1 MEHNLSN
8 IQLYAYACLIF
19 IITGVVCGI
28 VRWNHM
34 CRPFNENGDFHYPA
48 RRLVSFFYIA
58 IALESPYVLSPTTP
72 DYWTYVKIFGIIFYP
87 VCMATLFSS
96 YFFRKRLRDSILLKT
111 YLFSAFALLLS
122 LLAIALTMGGHV
134 LTDAGTPLMAAM
146 GGFSL
151 LFSTLSVHITNQL
164 KRTIDKF
171 NTDNYSNVE
180 DFPYRFAQLVLYL
193 PLCWIALMWAVF
205 VSDSRWCKLAVD
217 LITSAA
223 MIYMLCIILHPQQL
237 FTNKQTRARPGK
249 RRQQGHRHDR
259 FAVGNRRHRE
269 RSAVDNTP
277 PLPRAASA
285 EIGSAVGN
293 PERQSQR
300 RKQIHNP
307 TGILQPREYVPPAA
321 RRPLQGGTSGGKTGG
336 NCRRVGI
343 LIAHGVLQGAQKRG
357 GNRRQNREECE
368 TLNPLY
374 RHDFR
379 TISRTLATE
388 VAR

>member
-58 IALESPYVLSPTTP
+58 IALEFPYVLSPTTP

-180 DFPYRFAQLVLYL
+180 DFPLQIRPTGALPAALLDCTDVGCVCLRQPLVQTRRRPHHVGSDDLH
-193 PLCWIALMWAVF
+193 AVHNPAPAT
-205 VSDSRWCKLAVD
+205 AV
-217 LITSAA
+217 
-223 MIYMLCIILHPQQL
+223 Y
-237 FTNKQTRARPGK
+237 KQTRARPGK

>member
-48 RRLVSFFYIA
+48 RRLVSFFYIV
-58 IALESPYVLSPTTP
+58 IALEFPYVLSPMTP

-87 VCMATLFSS
+87 VCMTTLFSS

-171 NTDNYSNVE
+171 NTDNYSNVK
-180 DFPYRFAQLVLYL
+180 DFPYRFAQLELYL

-237 FTNKQTRARPGK
+237 FTNKQEPDPANDGSKDTATTDSPSEIDAIGNEVLSIILRRYREPHLQKSEVLSEIPKGK
-249 RRQQGHRHDR
+249 
-259 FAVGNRRHRE
+259 VN
-269 RSAVDNTP
+269 
-277 PLPRAASA
+277 AASKY
-285 EIGSAVGN
+285 I
-293 PERQSQR
+293 
-300 RKQIHNP
+300 NP
-307 TGILQPREYVPPAA
+307 TGILQPREHVPPAA
-321 RRPLQGGTSGGKTGG
+321 RRPLQGGASGGKTGG

-343 LIAHGVLQGAQKRG
+343 LVAHGVLQGAQKRG
-357 GNRRQNREECE
+357 GNRRQNREVCE

-379 TISRTLATE
+379 TFSRTLATE

>member
-58 IALESPYVLSPTTP
+58 IALEFPYVLSPTTP

-96 YFFRKRLRDSILLKT
+96 YFFRKRMRDSILLKA

-134 LTDAGTPLMAAM
+134 LTDAGTPLLAAM

-151 LFSTLSVHITNQL
+151 LFSTLSVYITNQL

-237 FTNKQTRARPGK
+237 FTNKQEPDPANDGSKDTATTDSPSEIDAIGNEVLSIILRRYREPHLQKSEVLSEIPKGK
-249 RRQQGHRHDR
+249 
-259 FAVGNRRHRE
+259 VN
-269 RSAVDNTP
+269 
-277 PLPRAASA
+277 AASKY
-285 EIGSAVGN
+285 ITQLG
-293 PERQSQR
+293 
-300 RKQIHNP
+300 
-307 TGILQPREYVPPAA
+307 LQPREHVPPAA
-321 RRPLQGGTSGGKTGG
+321 RRPLQGGASGGKTGG

-343 LIAHGVLQGAQKRG
+343 LVAHGVLQGAQKRG
-357 GNRRQNREECE
+357 GNRRQNREVCE

-379 TISRTLATE
+379 TFSRTLATE

>member
-58 IALESPYVLSPTTP
+58 IALEFPYVLSPTTP

-87 VCMATLFSS
+87 VCMTTLFSS

-205 VSDSRWCKLAVD
+205 VSDSRLQTRRRPHHVGSDDLHAVHNPAPA
-217 LITSAA
+217 TAV
-223 MIYMLCIILHPQQL
+223 Y
-237 FTNKQTRARPGK
+237 KQTRARPGK

-307 TGILQPREYVPPAA
+307 TGILQPREHVPPAA

>member
-58 IALESPYVLSPTTP
+58 IALEFPYVLSPTTP

-87 VCMATLFSS
+87 VCMTTLFSS

-237 FTNKQTRARPGK
+237 FTNKQEPDPANDGSKDTATTDSPSEIDAIGNEVLSIILRRYREPHLQKSEVLSEIPKGK
-249 RRQQGHRHDR
+249 
-259 FAVGNRRHRE
+259 VN
-269 RSAVDNTP
+269 
-277 PLPRAASA
+277 AASKY
-285 EIGSAVGN
+285 I
-293 PERQSQR
+293 
-300 RKQIHNP
+300 
-307 TGILQPREYVPPAA
+307 ILQPREHVPPAA
-321 RRPLQGGTSGGKTGG
+321 RRPLQGGASGGKTGG

-343 LIAHGVLQGAQKRG
+343 LVAHGILQGAQKRG
-357 GNRRQNREECE
+357 GNRRQNREVCE

-379 TISRTLATE
+379 TFSRTLATE

>member
-34 CRPFNENGDFHYPA
+34 CRPFNENGNFHYPA

-58 IALESPYVLSPTTP
+58 IALEFPYVLSPTTP

-96 YFFRKRLRDSILLKT
+96 YFFRKRMRDSILLKT

-193 PLCWIALMWAVF
+193 PPCWIALMWVCLRQPLVQTRRRPYHVGSDDLHAVHNPAPAT
-205 VSDSRWCKLAVD
+205 AV
-217 LITSAA
+217 
-223 MIYMLCIILHPQQL
+223 Y
-237 FTNKQTRARPGK
+237 KQTGARPGK

-259 FAVGNRRHRE
+259 FAVGNRRHRG

-293 PERQSQR
+293 SERQSQR

-307 TGILQPREYVPPAA
+307 TGILQPREHVPPAA
-321 RRPLQGGTSGGKTGG
+321 RRTLQGGASGGKTGG

-343 LIAHGVLQGAQKRG
+343 LVAHGILQARAKAW
-357 GNRRQNREECE
+357 RQS
-368 TLNPLY
+368 T
-374 RHDFR
+374 
-379 TISRTLATE
+379 TKS
-388 VAR
+388 

>member
-58 IALESPYVLSPTTP
+58 IALEFPYVLSPTTP

-87 VCMATLFSS
+87 VCMTTLFSS

-171 NTDNYSNVE
+171 NTDNYSYVE

-237 FTNKQTRARPGK
+237 FTNKQEPDPANDGSKDTATTDSPSEIDAIGNEVLSIILRRYREPHLQKSEVLSEIPKGK
-249 RRQQGHRHDR
+249 
-259 FAVGNRRHRE
+259 VN
-269 RSAVDNTP
+269 
-277 PLPRAASA
+277 AASKY
-285 EIGSAVGN
+285 ITQLGYYNLVN
-293 PERQSQR
+293 MFR
-300 RKQIHNP
+300 
-307 TGILQPREYVPPAA
+307 LQHAALYKEAHPAA
-321 RRPLQGGTSGGKTGG
+321 KQEEIAEESG
-336 NCRRVGI
+336 
-343 LIAHGVLQGAQKRG
+343 
-357 GNRRQNREECE
+357 
-368 TLNPLY
+368 
-374 RHDFR
+374 FS
-379 TISRTLATE
+379 SRTAYYKARKS
-388 VAR
+388 VAAIDDKIVKSVKL

>member
-58 IALESPYVLSPTTP
+58 IALEFPYVLSPTTP

-87 VCMATLFSS
+87 VCMTTLFSS

-122 LLAIALTMGGHV
+122 LLAIALTMDGHV

-237 FTNKQTRARPGK
+237 FTNRSPTRQTTAAR
-249 RRQQGHRHDR
+249 
-259 FAVGNRRHRE
+259 
-269 RSAVDNTP
+269 TP
-277 PLPRAASA
+277 PRPIR
-285 EIGSAVGN
+285 
-293 PERQSQR
+293 R
-300 RKQIHNP
+300 RK
-307 TGILQPREYVPPAA
+307 
-321 RRPLQGGTSGGKTGG
+321 
-336 NCRRVGI
+336 
-343 LIAHGVLQGAQKRG
+343 
-357 GNRRQNREECE
+357 
-368 TLNPLY
+368 
-374 RHDFR
+374 
-379 TISRTLATE
+379 
-388 VAR
+388 

>member
-58 IALESPYVLSPTTP
+58 IALEFPYVMSPMTP

-87 VCMATLFSS
+87 VCMT
-96 YFFRKRLRDSILLKT
+96 T
-111 YLFSAFALLLS
+111 LS

-237 FTNKQTRARPGK
+237 FTNKQEPDPANDGSKDTATTDSPSEIDAIGNEVLSIILRRYREPHLQKSEVLSEIPKGK
-249 RRQQGHRHDR
+249 
-259 FAVGNRRHRE
+259 VN
-269 RSAVDNTP
+269 
-277 PLPRAASA
+277 AASKY
-285 EIGSAVGN
+285 ITQLGYYNLVN
-293 PERQSQR
+293 MFR
-300 RKQIHNP
+300 
-307 TGILQPREYVPPAA
+307 LQHAALYKEAHPAA
-321 RRPLQGGTSGGKTGG
+321 KQEEIAEESG
-336 NCRRVGI
+336 
-343 LIAHGVLQGAQKRG
+343 
-357 GNRRQNREECE
+357 
-368 TLNPLY
+368 
-374 RHDFR
+374 FS
-379 TISRTLATE
+379 SRTAYYKARKS
-388 VAR
+388 VAAIDDKIVKCVKL

>member
-237 FTNKQTRARPGK
+237 FKQTRARPGK

>member
-58 IALESPYVLSPTTP
+58 IALEFPYVLSPTTP

-87 VCMATLFSS
+87 VCMTTLFSS

-134 LTDAGTPLMAAM
+134 LTDA
-146 GGFSL
+146 
-151 LFSTLSVHITNQL
+151 
-164 KRTIDKF
+164 
-171 NTDNYSNVE
+171 
-180 DFPYRFAQLVLYL
+180 
-193 PLCWIALMWAVF
+193 
-205 VSDSRWCKLAVD
+205 
-217 LITSAA
+217 
-223 MIYMLCIILHPQQL
+223 
-237 FTNKQTRARPGK
+237 
-249 RRQQGHRHDR
+249 
-259 FAVGNRRHRE
+259 GNRRHRE

-307 TGILQPREYVPPAA
+307 TGILQPREHVPPAA
-321 RRPLQGGTSGGKTGG
+321 RRTLQGGTSGSKTGG

-343 LIAHGVLQGAQKRG
+343 LVAHGILQGAQKRG

-379 TISRTLATE
+379 TFSRTLATE

>member
-58 IALESPYVLSPTTP
+58 IALEFPYVLSPTTP

-96 YFFRKRLRDSILLKT
+96 YFFRKRMRDSILLKT

-205 VSDSRWCKLAVD
+205 VSDSRWCKLTVD

-237 FTNKQTRARPGK
+237 FTNKQEPDPANDGSKDTATTDSPSEIPKGK
-249 RRQQGHRHDR
+249 
-259 FAVGNRRHRE
+259 VN
-269 RSAVDNTP
+269 
-277 PLPRAASA
+277 AASKY
-285 EIGSAVGN
+285 ITQLGYYNLVN
-293 PERQSQR
+293 MFR
-300 RKQIHNP
+300 
-307 TGILQPREYVPPAA
+307 LQHAALYKEAHPAA
-321 RRPLQGGTSGGKTGG
+321 KQEEIAEESG
-336 NCRRVGI
+336 
-343 LIAHGVLQGAQKRG
+343 
-357 GNRRQNREECE
+357 
-368 TLNPLY
+368 
-374 RHDFR
+374 FS
-379 TISRTLATE
+379 SRTAYYKARKS
-388 VAR
+388 VAAIDDKIVKCVKL

>member
-237 FTNKQTRARPGK
+237 FYKQTRARPGK

>member
-48 RRLVSFFYIA
+48 RRLVSFFYIV
-58 IALESPYVLSPTTP
+58 IALEFPYVLSPMTP

-87 VCMATLFSS
+87 VCMTTLFSS

-237 FTNKQTRARPGK
+237 FTNKQEPDPANDGSKDTATTDSPSEI
-249 RRQQGHRHDR
+249 D
-259 FAVGNRRHRE
+259 AN
-269 RSAVDNTP
+269 NTP

-307 TGILQPREYVPPAA
+307 TGILQPREHVPPAA
-321 RRPLQGGTSGGKTGG
+321 RRTLQGGASGGKTGG
-336 NCRRVGI
+336 NCRRIGI
-343 LIAHGVLQGAQKRG
+343 LVAYGVLQGAQKRG
-357 GNRRQNREECE
+357 GNRRQNREVCE

-379 TISRTLATE
+379 TFSRTLATE

>member
-58 IALESPYVLSPTTP
+58 IALEFPYVLSPTTP

-87 VCMATLFSS
+87 VCMTTLFSS

-237 FTNKQTRARPGK
+237 FTNKQEPDPANDGSKDTATTDSPSEIDAIGNDVLSIILRRYREPHLQKSEVLSEIPKGK
-249 RRQQGHRHDR
+249 
-259 FAVGNRRHRE
+259 VN
-269 RSAVDNTP
+269 
-277 PLPRAASA
+277 AASKY
-285 EIGSAVGN
+285 I
-293 PERQSQR
+293 
-300 RKQIHNP
+300 
-307 TGILQPREYVPPAA
+307 TGILQPREHVPPAA
-321 RRPLQGGTSGGKTGG
+321 RRTLQGGTSGGKTGG

>member
-58 IALESPYVLSPTTP
+58 IALEFPYVLSPTTP

-87 VCMATLFSS
+87 VCMTTLFSS
-96 YFFRKRLRDSILLKT
+96 YYFRKRLRDSILLKT

-237 FTNKQTRARPGK
+237 FTNKQEPDPANDDSKDTATTDSPSEIDAIGNEVLSIILRRYREPHLQKSEVLSEIPTAMPLVNNCKLVFRASP
-249 RRQQGHRHDR
+249 
-259 FAVGNRRHRE
+259 
-269 RSAVDNTP
+269 
-277 PLPRAASA
+277 
-285 EIGSAVGN
+285 
-293 PERQSQR
+293 
-300 RKQIHNP
+300 
-307 TGILQPREYVPPAA
+307 
-321 RRPLQGGTSGGKTGG
+321 
-336 NCRRVGI
+336 
-343 LIAHGVLQGAQKRG
+343 
-357 GNRRQNREECE
+357 
-368 TLNPLY
+368 
-374 RHDFR
+374 
-379 TISRTLATE
+379 
-388 VAR
+388 

>member
-58 IALESPYVLSPTTP
+58 IALEFPYVLSPTTP

-87 VCMATLFSS
+87 VCMTTLFSS

-237 FTNKQTRARPGK
+237 FTNKQEPDPANDGSKDTATTDSPSEIDAIGNEVLSIIL
-249 RRQQGHRHDR
+249 RRY
-259 FAVGNRRHRE
+259 RE
-269 RSAVDNTP
+269 RICRNRKCCRKSRKAKSTPQANT
-277 PLPRAASA
+277 
-285 EIGSAVGN
+285 
-293 PERQSQR
+293 
-300 RKQIHNP
+300 
-307 TGILQPREYVPPAA
+307 
-321 RRPLQGGTSGGKTGG
+321 
-336 NCRRVGI
+336 
-343 LIAHGVLQGAQKRG
+343 
-357 GNRRQNREECE
+357 
-368 TLNPLY
+368 
-374 RHDFR
+374 
-379 TISRTLATE
+379 
-388 VAR
+388 

>member
-58 IALESPYVLSPTTP
+58 IALEFPYVLSPTTP

-96 YFFRKRLRDSILLKT
+96 YFFRKRMRDSILLKA

-134 LTDAGTPLMAAM
+134 LTDAGTPLLAAM

-151 LFSTLSVHITNQL
+151 LFSTLSVYITNQL
-164 KRTIDKF
+164 KHTIDKF

-180 DFPYRFAQLVLYL
+180 DFPYRFAQLVLHL

-237 FTNKQTRARPGK
+237 FTNKGARPGK

-259 FAVGNRRHRE
+259 FAVGNRRHRG
-269 RSAVDNTP
+269 RSAVNNTP

-307 TGILQPREYVPPAA
+307 TGILQPREHVPPAA
-321 RRPLQGGTSGGKTGG
+321 RRTLQGGASGGKTGG
-336 NCRRVGI
+336 NCRRIGI
-343 LIAHGVLQGAQKRG
+343 LVAYGVLQGAQKRG

-379 TISRTLATE
+379 TFSRTLATE

>member
-58 IALESPYVLSPTTP
+58 IALEFPYVLSPTTP

-87 VCMATLFSS
+87 VCMTTLFSS

-180 DFPYRFAQLVLYL
+180 DFPYRFRPTGALPAALLDCTDVGCVCLRQPLVQTRRRPHHVGSDDLH
-193 PLCWIALMWAVF
+193 AVHNPAPAT
-205 VSDSRWCKLAVD
+205 AV
-217 LITSAA
+217 
-223 MIYMLCIILHPQQL
+223 Y
-237 FTNKQTRARPGK
+237 KQTRARPGK

-357 GNRRQNREECE
+357 GNRRQNREVCE

-379 TISRTLATE
+379 TFSRTLATE

>member
-8 IQLYAYACLIF
+8 VQLYAYACLIF

-58 IALESPYVLSPTTP
+58 IALEFPYVLSPTTP

-87 VCMATLFSS
+87 VCMTTLFSS

-122 LLAIALTMGGHV
+122 LLAIALTMDGHV

-151 LFSTLSVHITNQL
+151 LFSTLSVHNHQPAETHHRQIQHRQLL
-164 KRTIDKF
+164 KRGG
-171 NTDNYSNVE
+171 
-180 DFPYRFAQLVLYL
+180 L
-193 PLCWIALMWAVF
+193 PLQIRPTGALPAALLDCTDVGCVCLRQPLVQTRRRPYHVGSDDLHAVHNPAPATT
-205 VSDSRWCKLAVD
+205 V
-217 LITSAA
+217 
-223 MIYMLCIILHPQQL
+223 Y
-237 FTNKQTRARPGK
+237 KQTGARPGK

-307 TGILQPREYVPPAA
+307 TGILQPREHVPPAA
-321 RRPLQGGTSGGKTGG
+321 RRTLQGGTSDGKTGG
-336 NCRRVGI
+336 NCRRIGI
-343 LIAHGVLQGAQKRG
+343 LVAHGILQGAQKRG

-379 TISRTLATE
+379 TFSRTLATE

>member
-58 IALESPYVLSPTTP
+58 IALEFPYVLSPTTP

-87 VCMATLFSS
+87 VCMTTLFSS

-151 LFSTLSVHITNQL
+151 LLNAVGAHHQPAETHHRQIQHRQLL
-164 KRTIDKF
+164 KRG
-171 NTDNYSNVE
+171 
-180 DFPYRFAQLVLYL
+180 RL
-193 PLCWIALMWAVF
+193 PLQIRPTGALPAALLDCTDVGCVCLRQPLVQTRRRPYHVGSDDLHAVHNPAPAT
-205 VSDSRWCKLAVD
+205 AV
-217 LITSAA
+217 
-223 MIYMLCIILHPQQL
+223 Y
-237 FTNKQTRARPGK
+237 KQTGARPGK

-307 TGILQPREYVPPAA
+307 TGILQPREHVPPAA
-321 RRPLQGGTSGGKTGG
+321 RRPLQGGASGGKTGG

-343 LIAHGVLQGAQKRG
+343 LVAHGVLQGAQKRG
-357 GNRRQNREECE
+357 GNRRQNREVCE

-379 TISRTLATE
+379 TFSRTLATE

>member
-58 IALESPYVLSPTTP
+58 IALEFPYVLSPTTP
-72 DYWTYVKIFGIIFYP
+72 DYWTFVKIFGIIFYP

-193 PLCWIALMWAVF
+193 PL
-205 VSDSRWCKLAVD
+205 
-217 LITSAA
+217 
-223 MIYMLCIILHPQQL
+223 
-237 FTNKQTRARPGK
+237 
-249 RRQQGHRHDR
+249 
-259 FAVGNRRHRE
+259 
-269 RSAVDNTP
+269 
-277 PLPRAASA
+277 PRAASA

-307 TGILQPREYVPPAA
+307 TGILQPREHVPPAA
-321 RRPLQGGTSGGKTGG
+321 RR
-336 NCRRVGI
+336 
-343 LIAHGVLQGAQKRG
+343 
-357 GNRRQNREECE
+357 
-368 TLNPLY
+368 TL
-374 RHDFR
+374 
-379 TISRTLATE
+379 
-388 VAR
+388 

>member
-48 RRLVSFFYIA
+48 RRLVSFFYIV
-58 IALESPYVLSPTTP
+58 IALEFPYVLSPMTP

-87 VCMATLFSS
+87 VCMTTLFSS

-237 FTNKQTRARPGK
+237 YKQTGARPGK

-269 RSAVDNTP
+269 RSAVNNTP

-307 TGILQPREYVPPAA
+307 TGILQPREHVPPAA
-321 RRPLQGGTSGGKTGG
+321 RRTLQGGTSDGKTGG
-336 NCRRVGI
+336 NCRRIGI
-343 LIAHGVLQGAQKRG
+343 LVAHGILQGAQKRG

-379 TISRTLATE
+379 TFSRTLATE

>member
-34 CRPFNENGDFHYPA
+34 CRPFNENGDFHYTA

-58 IALESPYVLSPTTP
+58 IALEFPYVLSPTTP

-87 VCMATLFSS
+87 VCMTTLFSS
-96 YFFRKRLRDSILLKT
+96 YFFRKRLCDSILLKA

-134 LTDAGTPLMAAM
+134 LTDAGTPLLAAM
-146 GGFSL
+146 GCFSL
-151 LFSTLSVHITNQL
+151 LFSTLSVHITNRL

-223 MIYMLCIILHPQQL
+223 MVYMLCIILHPQQL
-237 FTNKQTRARPGK
+237 FTNKQEPDQANDDSKDNATTDSPSEIDAIGNEVLSIIL
-249 RRQQGHRHDR
+249 RRY
-259 FAVGNRRHRE
+259 RE
-269 RSAVDNTP
+269 RICRNRKCCRKSRKAKSTPQANT
-277 PLPRAASA
+277 
-285 EIGSAVGN
+285 
-293 PERQSQR
+293 
-300 RKQIHNP
+300 
-307 TGILQPREYVPPAA
+307 
-321 RRPLQGGTSGGKTGG
+321 
-336 NCRRVGI
+336 
-343 LIAHGVLQGAQKRG
+343 
-357 GNRRQNREECE
+357 
-368 TLNPLY
+368 
-374 RHDFR
+374 
-379 TISRTLATE
+379 
-388 VAR
+388 

>member
-48 RRLVSFFYIA
+48 RRLVSFFYIV
-58 IALESPYVLSPTTP
+58 IALEFPYVLSPMTP

-87 VCMATLFSS
+87 VCITTLFSS

-171 NTDNYSNVE
+171 DTDNYSNVE

-237 FTNKQTRARPGK
+237 FTNKQEPDPANDGSKDTATTDSPSEIDAIGNEVLSIILRRYREPHLQKSEVLSEIPKGK
-249 RRQQGHRHDR
+249 
-259 FAVGNRRHRE
+259 VN
-269 RSAVDNTP
+269 
-277 PLPRAASA
+277 AASKY
-285 EIGSAVGN
+285 ITQLGY
-293 PERQSQR
+293 
-300 RKQIHNP
+300 
-307 TGILQPREYVPPAA
+307 LQPREHVPPAA
-321 RRPLQGGTSGGKTGG
+321 RRTLQGGASGGKTGG
-336 NCRRVGI
+336 NCRRIGI
-343 LIAHGVLQGAQKRG
+343 LVAHGVLQGAQKRG

-379 TISRTLATE
+379 TFSRTLATE
-388 VAR
+388 VAQ

>member
-58 IALESPYVLSPTTP
+58 IALEFPYVLSPTTP
-72 DYWTYVKIFGIIFYP
+72 DYWTFVKIFGIIFYP
-87 VCMATLFSS
+87 VCMTTLFSS

-193 PLCWIALMWAVF
+193 PLCWIALMWTVF

-223 MIYMLCIILHPQQL
+223 MIYMLSIILRRYREPHLQKSEVLSEIP
-237 FTNKQTRARPGK
+237 KGK
-249 RRQQGHRHDR
+249 
-259 FAVGNRRHRE
+259 VN
-269 RSAVDNTP
+269 
-277 PLPRAASA
+277 AASKY
-285 EIGSAVGN
+285 ITQLGYYNLVN
-293 PERQSQR
+293 MFR
-300 RKQIHNP
+300 
-307 TGILQPREYVPPAA
+307 LQHAALYKEAHPAA
-321 RRPLQGGTSGGKTGG
+321 KQEEIAEESG
-336 NCRRVGI
+336 
-343 LIAHGVLQGAQKRG
+343 
-357 GNRRQNREECE
+357 
-368 TLNPLY
+368 
-374 RHDFR
+374 FS
-379 TISRTLATE
+379 SRTAYYKARKS
-388 VAR
+388 VAAIDDKIVKCVKL

>member
-34 CRPFNENGDFHYPA
+34 CRPFNENGDFHYLA

-58 IALESPYVLSPTTP
+58 IALEFPYVLSPTTP

-87 VCMATLFSS
+87 VCMTTLFSS

-151 LFSTLSVHITNQL
+151 LFSTAVGAHHQPAETHHRQIQHRQLL
-164 KRTIDKF
+164 KRG
-171 NTDNYSNVE
+171 
-180 DFPYRFAQLVLYL
+180 RL
-193 PLCWIALMWAVF
+193 PLQIRPTGAPPAALLDCTDVGCVCLRQPLVQTRRRPYHVGSDDLHAVHNPAPAT
-205 VSDSRWCKLAVD
+205 AV
-217 LITSAA
+217 
-223 MIYMLCIILHPQQL
+223 Y
-237 FTNKQTRARPGK
+237 KQTGARPGK

-259 FAVGNRRHRE
+259 FAVGNRRHRG
-269 RSAVDNTP
+269 RSAVNNTP

-307 TGILQPREYVPPAA
+307 TGILQPREHVPPAA
-321 RRPLQGGTSGGKTGG
+321 RRTLQGGASGGKTGG
-336 NCRRVGI
+336 NCRRIGI
-343 LIAHGVLQGAQKRG
+343 LVAYGVLQGAQKRG

-379 TISRTLATE
+379 TFSRTLATE